1 MPHSTYLRIGTYC
14 IYINMLVNV
23 LVLLCLAASG
33 HCLYSSRDDVT
44 ELTPGN
50 FNREVLNSDSVWIVE
65 FYAPWCGH
73 CKNLVPEYKKAAT
86 ALKGV
91 VRVGAVDADQHQSL
105 AGQFGVRGFPTIKVF
120 GADKKKPEDYNGAR
134 SAQGLTEAGLR
145 ASRDMVSARLGG
157 KSSGSGGGSG
167 GSSGGD
173 KDVVE
178 LTDSNFDSLV
188 IGSDDIWLVEFFA
201 PWCGHCKNLAPH
213 WAEAATRL
221 KGKVKLGAL
230 DATAHQSKA
239 SEYGVRGYPTIKFFA
254 AGSKSSGSA
263 EEYDG
268 GRTADDIVRWAEEK
282 AVASLPAPDI
292 NQVTSGDVLKAAC
305 EQHGLC
311 VMAFLPHILDCQSE
325 CRNAHLADLARLGER
340 FKQKQ
345 WGWLWSEAG
354 AQLALEAA
362 VDIGGFGYPAM
373 VVVNR
378 KKGSFATLRGP
389 FTFDGINEFL
399 RELSYGRGSTSA
411 IRGASLPEA
420 GAVPAWDGRDG
431 QLPDEEEIDLSDVEL
446 DDLPD
451 GRDEL

>member
-1 MPHSTYLRIGTYC
+1 
-14 IYINMLVNV
+14 MLNTV
-23 LVLLCLAASG
+23 VLLLGVVTAG
-33 HCLYSSRDDVT
+33 QCLYTSRDDVV
-44 ELTPGN
+44 ELTPSN
-50 FNREVLNSDSVWIVE
+50 FNREVIDSDSIWIVE

-91 VRVGAVDADQHQSL
+91 VKVGAVDADQHQSL

-120 GADKKKPEDYNGAR
+120 GANKKKPEDYNGAR

-145 ASRDMVSARLGG
+145 AAKDMVNARIGG
-157 KSSGSGGGSG
+157 KSSGGGSG
-167 GSSGGD
+167 GGGGGGGGSD
-173 KDVVE
+173 KDVIE
-178 LTDSNFDSLV
+178 LTDSNFDKMV
-188 IGSDDIWLVEFFA
+188 IESDDIWLVEFFA

-239 SEYGVRGYPTIKFFA
+239 SEYGVRGYPTIKFFG
-254 AGSKSSGSA
+254 AGSKSRGSA
-263 EEYDG
+263 DEYDG

-282 AVASLPAPDI
+282 AVASLPPPEI
-292 NQVTSGDVLKAAC
+292 KQITSDKVLKEAC
-305 EQHGLC
+305 EEHGLC
-311 VMAFLPHILDCQSE
+311 VIAFLPHILDCQSE
-325 CRNAHLADLARLGER
+325 CRNGHLSDLGRLGDR

-345 WGWLWSEAG
+345 WGWLWSEAV
-354 AQLALEAA
+354 AQPELETA

-373 VVVNR
+373 VVVNK

-389 FTFDGINEFL
+389 FNFDGINEFL

-411 IRGASLPEA
+411 IRGATLPA
-420 GAVPAWDGRDG
+420 AADVPAWDGKDG
-431 QLPDEEEIDLSDVEL
+431 ELPEEEDIDLSDVEL
-446 DDLPD
+446 DDLPEKK
-451 GRDEL
+451 DEL